1 MIHQTSSSRP
11 STSPEY
17 RISQSLRYQTHGLQG
32 FKASGP
38 ALSSSASTA
47 SGSSTTGLKA
57 TAVSTTSPTATLSTT
72 SALSRSAASFKIA
85 AVSATSPTA
94 TLPTTSAL
102 SRSAASFKIAA
113 VSTTSPTAT
122 LSTTSALSRS
132 AAGLNIAFFETI
144 VEITLPEL
152 LLRVPWID
160 RQSKTSSLHDS
171 KLAVG
176 VVYVQSEPLAGE
188 TAPDESGK
196 SEMLNDNHFDLM
208 RGN

>member
-1 MIHQTSSSRP
+1 M
-11 STSPEY
+11 
-17 RISQSLRYQTHGLQG
+17 G
-32 FKASGP
+32 FKTSGP

-47 SGSSTTGLKA
+47 SGSSTTELKA
-57 TAVSTTSPTATLSTT
+57 T
-72 SALSRSAASFKIA
+72 
-85 AVSATSPTA
+85 
-94 TLPTTSAL
+94 
-102 SRSAASFKIAA
+102 A

-160 RQSKTSSLHDS
+160 RQSKTSSLHDC